1 MQAEVR
7 SGHCRVHS
15 FTHRGGLRGRGRPPA
30 LLGNSLGLIGAWLVS
45 HVSTYWKR
53 RRIPLPGLW
62 EQLYAHFISITTEK
76 CIQQAGLTWQ
86 HDWAVW
92 SGVFQ
97 CKEVRYCT
105 LPLYVVFCWRISD
118 LVKSLS
124 AHFVPG
130 ISFLYSACN
139 LLLLFCHNP
148 FRVMK
153 PPLLLYRVLCSPSHA
168 HKPQPYKKENGEW
181 VHCRFMH
188 VFSVLHW
195 EMREVNTSTDGEKQK
210 LPCCCCFTTTHS
222 LTFFLSFFFF
232 FFSCCGNAP
241 FVSHQPRSPH
251 WPCSVRLKKSH

>member
-130 ISFLYSACN
+130 ISFLYSAHN

-168 HKPQPYKKENGEW
+168 HKPQPYKKKWWMGA
-181 VHCRFMH
+181 
-188 VFSVLHW
+188 
-195 EMREVNTSTDGEKQK
+195 
-210 LPCCCCFTTTHS
+210 
-222 LTFFLSFFFF
+222 LSFHARLFCVALRNARSEEQHRRWKTKTSLLLLLHHHTFSDFFSQLFFF

-241 FVSHQPRSPH
+241 FISHQPRSPH
-251 WPCSVRLKKSH
+251 WPCSVSLKKSH